1 MEPLS
6 LKPREKEELFRDGEG
21 MDRDFEGDGGSSKED
36 LEINLD
42 NQIREGYLF
51 LSVMRVCVCLIMEVP
66 KPVWECVVTPSNKTN
81 HIDIVGQ
88 NNTAIDDDVSVETN
102 LLDSFL
108 ETFVGRD
115 AAASAKALVLLEANS
130 GIEVCPTLFK
140 KWKQLR
146 PLTQK
151 FIALIAELKKTN
163 EHLTINGLN
172 RAEKEVKVLDEENDA
187 SEESS
192 DTLIRPYKKKK
203 HTPVSGGKASSTKAV
218 GIDFQEEILRD
229 ILSRLP
235 VLPLLRFKCVSKFWK
250 TLISDPYF
258 NMKHQR
264 HHENDLNSQKLLVAL
279 DMDSF
284 FSSSSLS
291 TVQLVDDVQNLDYP
305 SNFEPVDS
313 CSIYEFAPGNTTF
326 ILGYDATS
334 GDYKIFKPDRG
345 SDDIDLPP
353 SYEILALKSGS
364 WRKIRNYPTR
374 VCPRTGYTLEICPKF
389 DEDNNTE
396 PLAFLHGAFHWLGF
410 SHRQYSMV
418 SFSSSSDNVFRE
430 TSIPELPKY
439 RTNNTWKFFY
449 GVSVLVGMLCV
460 YSTHY
465 NLQME
470 GNFKLWVK
478 KDYSVEES
486 WTEILLYKTSIF
498 VQSYQNIDLQMVNC
512 YSAAD
517 RMVVLYL
524 GHPEDHLDYG
534 LKLISIKT
542 GSFIQKA

>member
-42 NQIREGYLF
+42 NQIRE
-51 LSVMRVCVCLIMEVP
+51 E
-66 KPVWECVVTPSNKTN
+66 
-81 HIDIVGQ
+81 
-88 NNTAIDDDVSVETN
+88 
-102 LLDSFL
+102 
-108 ETFVGRD
+108 
-115 AAASAKALVLLEANS
+115 
-130 GIEVCPTLFK
+130 
-140 KWKQLR
+140 
-146 PLTQK
+146 
-151 FIALIAELKKTN
+151 
-163 EHLTINGLN
+163 
-172 RAEKEVKVLDEENDA
+172 AEKEVKVLDEENDA

-218 GIDFQEEILRD
+218 GIDFQRKYLGTSSAGYPIKASLR
-229 ILSRLP
+229 
-235 VLPLLRFKCVSKFWK
+235 
-250 TLISDPYF
+250 
-258 NMKHQR
+258 
-264 HHENDLNSQKLLVAL
+264 NDLNSQKLLVAL
-279 DMDSF
+279 NMDSF

-396 PLAFLHGAFHWLGF
+396 PLAFHHGAFHWLGF
-410 SHRQYSMV
+410 RIV
-418 SFSSSSDNVFRE
+418 
-430 TSIPELPKY
+430 I
-439 RTNNTWKFFY
+439 
-449 GVSVLVGMLCV
+449 LVGMLCV

-470 GNFKLWVK
+470 GNFKL
-478 KDYSVEES
+478 
-486 WTEILLYKTSIF
+486 T
-498 VQSYQNIDLQMVNC
+498 
-512 YSAAD
+512 D